1 MVANADVKK
10 LYGIS
15 ILGLLLSAF
24 TAYLFPSYF
33 ILILPTLVLIVGLFL
48 LSIETVFL
56 LVAFSTPFSIKYLF
70 GNSGLNLPDEPLM
83 IVLMLLF
90 IVKLIEKPHLFKPIL
105 KESLTF
111 VLILNLIWI
120 LLTSIASSLP
130 IVSFKFLLARLWTV
144 TFGYFWG
151 ALIFKNPK
159 NIKKF
164 MLAFGLGLCIVVIY
178 STYNH
183 YSVGFSQKKAMLV
196 MKPLMDDH
204 TVYSAICSMVLA
216 FSVTMLF
223 FKNRFYTKILFFG
236 IAFCSLTGV
245 ILSYSRAAAL
255 SLVFVTLFL
264 ILLKLKIRFRTLV
277 SFLGVLIIFGFIFNN
292 EIYQRIRLNNSA
304 SGKNL
309 VGDIKSISN
318 VNNDESNVERLNRWE
333 SGFRMFK
340 EKPLLGFGPGTYQFK
355 YSGYQKSQQMT
366 SISTTH
372 GNMGNAHSEYFGP
385 LIETGIV
392 GFLLVILLFGFSIAI
407 LMNIYYHPKDEKTK
421 MFSLAI
427 LLSLLTYYFHGLM
440 NDFLDQDKAAVLV
453 WAMLGMV
460 TSLNL
465 RQSNISESLEKEL

>member
-15 ILGLLLSAF
+15 ISGLLFSVF
-24 TAYLFPSYF
+24 IAYLFPSYF
-33 ILILPTLVLIVGLFL
+33 ILVLPTLVLIAGLFL
-48 LSIETVFL
+48 LSIESVFL
-56 LVAFSTPFSIKYLF
+56 IVAFSTPFSIKYLF
-70 GNSGLNLPDEPLM
+70 GNSGINLPDEPLM
-83 IVLMLLF
+83 IALMLLF
-90 IVKLIEKPHLFKPIL
+90 IIKLIEKPNLFKPIL
-105 KESLTF
+105 KQPLTF
-111 VLILNLIWI
+111 VLIINLIWI
-120 LLTSIASSLP
+120 LITSISSSLP
-130 IVSFKFLLARLWTV
+130 IVSFKFFFARLWTV
-144 TFGYFWG
+144 IFGYFWG

-159 NIKKF
+159 NIKSF

-183 YSVGFSQKKAMLV
+183 YGFGFSQKRAMVV
-196 MKPLMDDH
+196 MKPFMDDH
-204 TVYSAICSMVLA
+204 TVYSAMCSMVLT
-216 FSVTMLF
+216 FSITMLF
-223 FKNRFYTKILFFG
+223 FKNTFQEKFLFFG
-236 IAFCSLTGV
+236 IALLCLTGV

-255 SLVFVTLFL
+255 SLVFVLIFSFLFR
-264 ILLKLKIRFRTLV
+264 LKIRFKTMV
-277 SFLGVLIIFGFIFNN
+277 SFVAIIIIIGFIFKND
-292 EIYQRIRLNNSA
+292 IYQRIRLNNSA

-333 SGFRMFK
+333 SGYRMFT
-340 EKPLLGFGPGTYQFK
+340 EKPILGFGPGTYQFQ
-355 YSGYQKSQQMT
+355 YSAFQKSHQMT

-372 GNMGNAHSEYFGP
+372 GDMGNAHSEYFGP
-385 LIETGIV
+385 LIESGVI
-392 GFLLVILLFGFSIAI
+392 GFLLVILLFGSSIAI
-407 LMNIYYHPKDEKTK
+407 LMRLYYHPKDEKIK

-465 RQSNISESLEKEL
+465 GQSDVNKSLGKVS